1 MRGPARGAGLVEVF
15 DFENQQ
21 TSGSNP
27 TPVKPGAADIE
38 DAMRRVT
45 AAPGFGTVVLQ
56 MEDLIE
62 LCQASHQKKGH
73 RDREKCRNK
82 SMKIGLGGSKMRP

>member
-1 MRGPARGAGLVEVF
+1 
-15 DFENQQ
+15 
-21 TSGSNP
+21 
-27 TPVKPGAADIE
+27 
-38 DAMRRVT
+38 MRRVT

-62 LCQASHQKKGH
+62 LCQASHHKKGH

-82 SMKIGLGGSKMRP
+82 SVKIGLGGSKMRP